1 MLGNTIPDNAIPV
14 IDLGPYWSGDAV
26 ARQTVADK
34 VGWACENIGFLVI
47 SNHGIPQD
55 LIDRTFAV
63 SRDFFDLP
71 LTEKERF
78 KPADGVAPR
87 GYHAIATR
95 NLAKTLGQI
104 TPPDLREQFFV
115 GPLTPTTTKTAQVP
129 GAAVFYSDNIWPENP
144 ATYRNVLTEF
154 YTVMEGLAARLMR
167 IFATALAL
175 PETFFDD
182 KIDSH
187 FNTCPSNHYPVV
199 NGDPLPGQIRCGAHT
214 DFGSL
219 TILAFNDAPGGL
231 EVLMPD
237 GSWLGMGAGPGQL
250 VVNLGDM
257 MQRWTNDRWKST
269 VHRVVNPPADQRGAS
284 RRQTIGYFLH
294 PNYDA
299 EIACLDTCFSPDNPA
314 KYPPIMAGEHM
325 REKMERRVDG

>member
-1 MLGNTIPDNAIPV
+1 MQANAIPV
-14 IDLGPYWSGDAV
+14 IDLEPYWSGDAAAKQAV
-26 ARQTVADK
+26 ATQ

-47 SNHGIPQD
+47 SNHGVPQD
-55 LIDRTFAV
+55 LVDRAFAA
-63 SRDFFDLP
+63 SRGFFDLP
-71 LTEKERF
+71 VAQKERF

-95 NLAKTLGQI
+95 NLAKTLGQD
-104 TPPDLREQFFV
+104 TPADLREQFFV
-115 GPLTPTTTKTAQVP
+115 GPLTRQSGSTALVP
-129 GAAVFYSDNIWPENP
+129 GAQVFYSDNIWPEYP
-144 ATYRNVLTEF
+144 ADYQEVFTEF
-154 YTVMEGLAARLMR
+154 YGVMEGLAARLMR

-175 PETFFDD
+175 SEDFFDD
-182 KIDSH
+182 KIDRH

-199 NGDPLPGQIRCGAHT
+199 DDDPLPGQIRCGAHT

-237 GSWLGMGAGPGQL
+237 GEWLAMGAGPGQL

-269 VHRVVNPPADQRGAS
+269 VHRVVNPPVDKRGES

-299 EIACLDTCFSPDNPA
+299 EVACLDTCHGPDNPV
-314 KYPPIMAGEHM
+314 KYPAIMAGEHM

>member
-1 MLGNTIPDNAIPV
+1 MASDAIPV
-14 IDLGPYWSGDAV
+14 IDLGPYWSGA
-26 ARQTVADK
+26 AGAKQRVADD
-34 VGWACENIGFLVI
+34 VAWACENIGFLVI
-47 SNHGIPQD
+47 SNHGVPQD
-55 LIDRTFAV
+55 LIDRAFSV

-71 LTEKERF
+71 AEDKSRF

-87 GYHAIATR
+87 GYHALETL
-95 NLAKTLGQI
+95 NLARTLGQV
-104 TPPDLREQFFV
+104 TPPDLREQFYV
-115 GPLTPTTTKTAQVP
+115 GPLAPRTGRGSDVP
-129 GAAVFYSDNIWPENP
+129 GAAVFYSENIWPEHP
-144 ATYRNVLTEF
+144 VAYREVFSEF
-154 YTVMEGLAARLMR
+154 YGVMEDLAARLMR

-175 PETFFDD
+175 PETYFDD
-182 KIDSH
+182 KIDHH
-187 FNTCPSNHYPVV
+187 FSTSPSNHYPVV
-199 NGDPLPGQIRCGAHT
+199 ANDPLPGQIRCGAHT

-231 EVLMPD
+231 QVLMPD
-237 GSWLGMGAGPGQL
+237 GSWLAMGAGPGQL

-269 VHRVVNPPADQRGAS
+269 VHRVVNPPIDRRRES

-299 EIACLDTCFSPDNPA
+299 EIACLETCTGPDNPP